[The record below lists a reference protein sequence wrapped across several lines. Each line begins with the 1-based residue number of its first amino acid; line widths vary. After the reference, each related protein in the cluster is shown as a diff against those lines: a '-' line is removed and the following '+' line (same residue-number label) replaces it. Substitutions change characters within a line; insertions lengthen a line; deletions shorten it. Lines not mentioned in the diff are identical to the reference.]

1 MEKILVS
8 DQYAPEGLSERAEF
22 GGFNVP
28 VVETAL
34 QHVNLRQVATRTGS
48 GHGVSFN
55 ELPVTGLLVLRA
67 RSEQAALQ
75 SALQTAI
82 DIKLP
87 DTLRSEVSVPTSTD
101 KSLYCIR
108 WVAPDEWM
116 LSCPA
121 QQAFDIEAGLR
132 SSLGDKS
139 AAIVNVTGGYT
150 VLHLSGQHANDVL
163 KKSTVYDVHPQNF
176 NAGKVVNTTF
186 AKAQVMLRCVS
197 NDEYELIV
205 RRSFAD
211 YVWHWIQ
218 VAAKEYG
225 LSVSRN

>member
-8 DQYAPEGLSERAEF
+8 DQYAPDSLSERAEF
-22 GGFNVP
+22 GDINVP

-48 GHGVSFN
+48 GHGVSFS

-67 RSEQAALQ
+67 RSERAALQ
-75 SALQTAI
+75 SALQTTVN
-82 DIKLP
+82 IKLP
-87 DTLRSEVSVPTSTD
+87 DTLQSEVSVSSGSH
-101 KSLYCIR
+101 KSVYCIR

-121 QQAFDIEAGLR
+121 QDAFDIETRLR
-132 SSLGDKS
+132 SSLGGNS
-139 AAIVNVTGGYT
+139 VAIVNVTGGYS
-150 VLHLSGQHANDVL
+150 VLQLSGQHANDVL

-176 NAGKVVNTTF
+176 SVGKVVNTTF

-218 VAAKEYG
+218 VASKEYG
-225 LSVSRN
+225 LSVSRS